1 MVPGEILEDIFAHL
15 SRDDLDC
22 CEIICLKW
30 RNVIETSKQLTQRR
44 VVSFKYCPVNNGPN
58 LWMEFISQTTGKT
71 IRIEGDPIQQELPAS
86 RVFKNIIIDKLG
98 RSYIYNL
105 NRSCQFDCL
114 DYLEE
119 AWEKIFK
126 LAGDRIIVKS
136 VHVTLRQ
143 LPFQHNHSYNVILLR
158 FHDLLSSRKI

>member
-1 MVPGEILEDIFAHL
+1 MVPSEILEEIFAYL
-15 SRDDLDC
+15 SRDALDYC
-22 CEIICLKW
+22 KIISLKW
-30 RNVIETSKQLTQRR
+30 SKVIETSKRLTQRR
-44 VVSFKYCPVNNGPN
+44 VVSFKYCPVNGPS

-71 IRIEGDPIQQELPAS
+71 IRIEADPTQQEIPAS

-143 LPFQHNHSYNVILLR
+143 LSRQHGHSYNAILLR